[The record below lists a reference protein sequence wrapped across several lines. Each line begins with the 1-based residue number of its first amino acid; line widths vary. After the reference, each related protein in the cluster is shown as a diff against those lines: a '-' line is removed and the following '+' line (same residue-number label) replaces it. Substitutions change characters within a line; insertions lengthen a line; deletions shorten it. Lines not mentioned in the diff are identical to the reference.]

1 MVRRVGFGDDKEPPR
16 QQCSDHRSV
25 PPSKGGG
32 GKSTT
37 RLIVGVFLVVWLTAW
52 SAAIA
57 FSVNQNV
64 DQGLGAADIGLFI
77 WVGFASL
84 FWLLAIS
91 MLWRVLTGRP
101 LSGGSKKRSP
111 RKRSLRVS
119 DDHNDWGRGGND

>member
-1 MVRRVGFGDDKEPPR
+1 MVRRVGFGDDKEPPK
-16 QQCSDHRSV
+16 QQRSDHRSV
-25 PPSKGGG
+25 PPPKSGG

-57 FSVNQNV
+57 FSINQIV
-64 DQGLGAADIGLFI
+64 DQGLGAADFGLFI

-101 LSGGSKKRSP
+101 LSGGNKKQSHRMRSV
-111 RKRSLRVS
+111 RDS
-119 DDHNDWGRGGND
+119 DSHNDWGRGGND

>member
-1 MVRRVGFGDDKEPPR
+1 MVRRVGFGDNKEPPK
-16 QQCSDHRSV
+16 QQRSDHRSV
-25 PPSKGGG
+25 PPPKSGG

-37 RLIVGVFLVVWLTAW
+37 RLIVDVFLVFWLTAW

-57 FSVNQNV
+57 FSINQIV

-84 FWLLAIS
+84 FWLLAIN

-101 LSGGSKKRSP
+101 LSGGNKKLGPRRRSV
-111 RKRSLRVS
+111 RDG